1 TPIKMLVAIAG
12 IVAVNA
18 GLLSWWGWTVFGIH
32 AKVESERA
40 TLQLEMDGLA
50 PQVSYYHALETE
62 SKQYK
67 SREKT
72 LASITADRISWTR
85 KLDELIEVANAGG
98 DGSRHLV
105 RHDDCTS
112 AQKTLASIAADR
124 ISWPRKLDELID
136 VANAGG
142 DGSRHLVW
150 LDDLNVTQSAD
161 ANQKNFGSV
170 RAAGHSGSDKF
181 AQVANFL
188 EDLETSAF
196 IDDFDRPAP
205 PEGTQT
211 LVDETLVP
219 PVAWAFP
226 LSLSLKGPE
235 DRAKSEAARLAKNY
249 KAPNAED
256 ADANGKKDAAH
267 PAPGAPKSG
276 DAKPDAAKP
285 EAAPVQDVKKSGT
298 TETAPPPDSGTKK
311 TPGSTPAP
319 SSESSTE
326 HPAAPP
332 PGGSAGSTPPNTGK
346 PGTEERR

>member
-1 TPIKMLVAIAG
+1 MIRINLLPEEYRKKTRTPLKLLVAVSAL
-12 IVAVNA
+12 VAVNA
-18 GLLSWWGWTVFGIH
+18 GLASWWGWTVFGIH

-50 PQVSYYHALETE
+50 PQVAYYHSLESE

-72 LASITADRISWTR
+72 LAAITADRISWT
-85 KLDELIEVANAGG
+85 
-98 DGSRHLV
+98 
-105 RHDDCTS
+105 
-112 AQKTLASIAADR
+112 
-124 ISWPRKLDELID
+124 RKLDELID

-150 LDDLNVTQSAD
+150 LDDLNVTQSVDGNA
-161 ANQKNFGSV
+161 KNFGSV

-196 IDDFDRPAP
+196 IDDFEKPSP

-235 DRAKSEAARLAKNY
+235 ERAKAEAARLLRTQ
-249 KAPNAED
+249 
-256 ADANGKKDAAH
+256 KDPH
-267 PAPGAPKSG
+267 PEGEPGTAGPTDTDGGHGQSG
-276 DAKPDAAKP
+276 AKPT
-285 EAAPVQDVKKSGT
+285 GT
-298 TETAPPPDSGTKK
+298 GAIGNAGGVPGTPPPQ
-311 TPGSTPAP
+311 TPG
-319 SSESSTE
+319 ESQ
-326 HPAAPP
+326 PR
-332 PGGSAGSTPPNTGK
+332 
-346 PGTEERR
+346 TEEPR

>member
-1 TPIKMLVAIAG
+1 MIRINLLPEEYRKKAGTPIKMLVAIAG
-12 IVAVNA
+12 LVAVNA

-32 AKVESERA
+32 AKVDSEKA

-50 PQVSYYHALETE
+50 PQVTYYHSLETE

-85 KLDELIEVANAGG
+85 KLDELI
-98 DGSRHLV
+98 
-105 RHDDCTS
+105 
-112 AQKTLASIAADR
+112 
-124 ISWPRKLDELID
+124 D

-150 LDDLNVTQSAD
+150 LDDLNVTQAAD
-161 ANQKNFGSV
+161 ANAKNFGSV
-170 RAAGHSGSDKF
+170 RAAGHSGSEKF

-211 LVDETLVP
+211 LVDESLVP

-226 LSLSLKGPE
+226 LSLTLKSPE

-249 KAPNAED
+249 RAPAAED
-256 ADANGKKDAAH
+256 ANANGQKDAAQ
-267 PAPGAPKSG
+267 PAPGGPGSG
-276 DAKPDAAKP
+276 GAKPDPAAAHPGEPGPDQAAK
-285 EAAPVQDVKKSGT
+285 KSPT
-298 TETAPPPDSGTKK
+298 TEPAPPSDTGAKK
-311 TPGSTPAP
+311 TTGSSPAP
-319 SSESSTE
+319 SLEDPKA

-332 PGGSAGSTPPNTGK
+332 PQGSAGSTPPNTGK

>member
-1 TPIKMLVAIAG
+1 MIRINLLPEEYRKKAGTPIKMLVAIAG
-12 IVAVNA
+12 LVAVNA

-32 AKVESERA
+32 AKVDSEKA

-50 PQVSYYHALETE
+50 PQVTYYHSLETE

-85 KLDELIEVANAGG
+85 KLDELI
-98 DGSRHLV
+98 
-105 RHDDCTS
+105 
-112 AQKTLASIAADR
+112 
-124 ISWPRKLDELID
+124 D

-150 LDDLNVTQSAD
+150 LDDLNVTQAAD
-161 ANQKNFGSV
+161 ANAKNFGSV
-170 RAAGHSGSDKF
+170 RAAGHSGSEKF

-226 LSLSLKGPE
+226 MSLTLKSPE

-249 KAPNAED
+249 KAPAAED
-256 ADANGKKDAAH
+256 AKDANAGGKKDAAPPAPAGPSSGGAKPDPAGAPSGE
-267 PAPGAPKSG
+267 PAPG
-276 DAKPDAAKP
+276 
-285 EAAPVQDVKKSGT
+285 QDGKKSGT
-298 TETAPPPDSGTKK
+298 TQVAPPPDAGAKK
-311 TPGSTPAP
+311 TPGPSPAPAP
-319 SSESSTE
+319 SPESSTE
-326 HPAAPP
+326 HPPAPP
-332 PGGSAGSTPPNTGK
+332 PPPEGSPGTTPPNTGK